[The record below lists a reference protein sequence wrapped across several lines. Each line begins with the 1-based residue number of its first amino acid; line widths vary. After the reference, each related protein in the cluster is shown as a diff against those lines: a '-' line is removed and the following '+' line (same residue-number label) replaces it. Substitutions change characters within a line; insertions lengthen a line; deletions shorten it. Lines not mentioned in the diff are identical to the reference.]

1 MDKKEL
7 LIQMY
12 ESNDRKRRKLL
23 MDIFY
28 HTITMNA
35 SLKFICKLINND
47 LSSNDL
53 VSEKDVVYCRF
64 HFAKNSKPS
73 PLPKIPTI
81 QVPVI
86 NPKETKTNTEIVW
99 SDPDDDNFKKQTN
112 IKSKFSK
119 E

>member
-1 MDKKEL
+1 MDKTKL

-12 ESNDRKRRKLL
+12 ESNDRKRRRLL

-28 HTITMNA
+28 DTITMNA
-35 SLKFICKLINND
+35 SLKFICKLIND
-47 LSSNDL
+47 ELARDDL

-64 HFAKNSKPS
+64 HFAKNSKPTL
-73 PLPKIPTI
+73 LPKVPTI
-81 QVPVI
+81 PIIKQ
-86 NPKETKTNTEIVW
+86 KEDKTNTEIVW
-99 SDPDDDNFKKQTN
+99 SDPDDDNFKKQTS

>member
-12 ESNDRKRRKLL
+12 ESNDRKRRRLL

-35 SLKFICKLINND
+35 SLKFICKLINNE
-47 LSSNDL
+47 LSRDDL

-73 PLPKIPTI
+73 PLPKIPTKQI
-81 QVPVI
+81 TVT
-86 NPKETKTNTEIVW
+86 PKEVNTNTEIVW
-99 SDPDDDNFKKQTN
+99 SDPDDDNFKKQIS